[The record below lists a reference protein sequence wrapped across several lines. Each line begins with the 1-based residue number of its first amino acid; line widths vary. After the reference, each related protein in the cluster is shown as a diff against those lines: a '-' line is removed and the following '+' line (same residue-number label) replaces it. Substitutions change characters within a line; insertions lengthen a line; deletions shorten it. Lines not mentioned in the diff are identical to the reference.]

1 MRKVPGAS
9 AGQAA
14 VVTPEHPDHAQVARA
29 AGVVGG
35 ATFLSRILGYGRD
48 AVIAWLF
55 GTSAS
60 ADAFFV
66 AFRIP
71 NLLRRMFAEGSLS
84 VAFIPVFTETLHK
97 KGKAEALQLARA
109 TLFSLTMLLTVV
121 VMLGILFAP
130 EIVRVVGPGFKDDPA
145 LFALTVELTR
155 VMFPYILF
163 IGLVALSMGILN
175 VFGHFA
181 APALAPAV
189 LNLSIIGAALVV
201 SPHLERPV
209 VGLAV
214 GVVSGG
220 VLQLVLQLPFLYRFG
235 VSLGRRLVFFH
246 PGLKKIG
253 KLMLPAAFGAAV
265 YQINLLINT
274 QLATLLPQGS
284 VSYLYYA
291 DRLVQFPLGVVGMAA
306 ATALLPSLSRQALAG
321 DRAAV
326 TRTFGHSVKI
336 VMFITI
342 PAMCGLILL
351 REPIILLLFKRGAF
365 GLEAV
370 RLTAAALLYYAA
382 GLWAFTLARL
392 AAQTFYALQDTRTPV
407 WTAAV
412 SIGVNIVCGITFMRF
427 MGHAGLALAT
437 TAASGV
443 NVILLFWAMRSKI
456 GPLGMG
462 AILISGGKAFVCALV
477 MCAGIGV
484 LMPWLTSGETLST
497 FSLAA
502 GLGLLVL
509 AGMIL
514 YFAMARLVRSA
525 ELTALIKVVKT
536 RRQA

>member
-1 MRKVPGAS
+1 M
-9 AGQAA
+9 AGQAGA
-14 VVTPEHPDHAQVARA
+14 VSSEISDAEQVTRA
-29 AGVVGG
+29 AGVVGS

-55 GTSAS
+55 GTSVS

-71 NLLRRMFAEGSLS
+71 NLLRRMFAEGSFS
-84 VAFIPVFTETLHK
+84 VAFVPVFTETLHR
-97 KGKAEALQLARA
+97 KGKAEALNLARA
-109 TLFSLTMLLTVV
+109 TALSLSLLLSVIV
-121 VMLGILFAP
+121 LLGIVFSP
-130 EIVRVVGPGFKDDPA
+130 EIVGVVGPGFKDDPA
-145 LFALTVELTR
+145 LFSLTVELTR
-155 VMFPYILF
+155 IMFPYILF

-181 APALAPAV
+181 APALAPSI
-189 LNLSIIGAALVV
+189 LNLAIIGAALVV

-209 VGLAV
+209 TGLAM
-214 GVVSGG
+214 GVVTGG
-220 VLQLVLQLPFLYRFG
+220 VLQLALQLPFLYRYGLGFG
-235 VSLGRRLVFFH
+235 RPLVFFH
-246 PGLKKIG
+246 AGMRQIG
-253 KLMLPAAFGAAV
+253 RLMLPAAFGAAV

-306 ATALLPSLSRQALAG
+306 ATALLPSLSRQALAD
-321 DRAAV
+321 DRAALI
-326 TRTFGHSVKI
+326 RTFEHSVKI

-351 REPIILLLFKRGAF
+351 REPIIFLLFKRGAF

-370 RLTAAALLYYAA
+370 RLTAVALLYYAA

-392 AAQTFYALQDTRTPV
+392 ATQTFYALQDTRTPV

-412 SIGVNIVCGITFMRF
+412 SIVVNIACGITFMRF

-437 TAASGV
+437 TVASAV
-443 NVILLFWAMRSKI
+443 NVLLLFLAMRSKL

-462 AILISGGKAFVCALV
+462 AIFKSAGKALGCALV
-477 MCAGIGV
+477 MCAGIRV
-484 LMPWLTSGETLST
+484 LQPRLAGDQTGST
-497 FSLAA
+497 FAVAA
-502 GLGLLVL
+502 GLGLAIT
-509 AGMIL
+509 AGIL
-514 YFAMARLVRSA
+514 LFLGTARLVRA
-525 ELTALIKVVKT
+525 PELTALIRAVKG
-536 RRQA
+536 RRQV

>member
-1 MRKVPGAS
+1 M
-9 AGQAA
+9 
-14 VVTPEHPDHAQVARA
+14 TPERPADTQVTRA
-29 AGVVGG
+29 AGVVGS

-84 VAFIPVFTETLHK
+84 VAFIPVFTETLHN
-97 KGKAEALQLARA
+97 KGRAEALKLARA
-109 TLFSLTMLLTVV
+109 TLLALSMLLTVIV
-121 VMLGILFAP
+121 TLGILFAP
-130 EIVRVVGPGFKDDPA
+130 DIVRIVGPGFKDDPA
-145 LFALTVELTR
+145 LFTLTVELTR
-155 VMFPYILF
+155 IMFPYILF

-214 GVVSGG
+214 GVVTGG
-220 VLQLVLQLPFLYRFG
+220 VLQLLLQLPFLHHFG
-235 VSLGRRLVFFH
+235 ISLVRRPVFFH

-306 ATALLPSLSRQALAG
+306 ATALLPSLSRQALEG

-326 TRTFGHSVKI
+326 TRTFGSSVKV

-365 GLEAV
+365 DLAAV

-437 TAASGV
+437 TVASAV
-443 NVILLFWAMRSKI
+443 NVVLLFGALRAKL
-456 GPLGMG
+456 GPLGLG
-462 AILISGGKAFVCALV
+462 AICISIGKALGCALV
-477 MCAGIGV
+477 MCAGIGA
-484 LMPWLTSGETLST
+484 LMPRIVAGETPATMSVAVGLCLSIT
-497 FSLAA
+497 
-502 GLGLLVL
+502 
-509 AGMIL
+509 AGMLL

-525 ELTALIKVVKT
+525 ELTVLINTVKA
-536 RRQA
+536 RRQT